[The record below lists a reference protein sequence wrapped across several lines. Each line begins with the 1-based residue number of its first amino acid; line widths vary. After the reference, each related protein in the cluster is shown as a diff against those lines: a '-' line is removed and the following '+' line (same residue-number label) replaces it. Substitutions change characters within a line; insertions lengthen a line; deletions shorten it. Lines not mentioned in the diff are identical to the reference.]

1 MLCAGLTGCCVL
13 AGGPP
18 PSQFPSADAA
28 LDRMHETHAC
38 SRGLQGEAKVDYF
51 DERGRVRG
59 NVMYLGVLPD
69 QLRFDV
75 YTPFGVML
83 STLTSDGEQ
92 FALFDLKAKQLLYG
106 PAAACNVARFTRVP
120 VPPSALVQL
129 LRGEAPVLVHE
140 PSAATIE
147 WDCDHYVIEI
157 RSHHDAREQIH
168 LAPAPADW
176 NLPWQQQR
184 VRLLEVR
191 VSQQGTPLYRAELKD
206 HAIARTAA
214 PRTDPDGL
222 EPDVPPS
229 GPACQ
234 AEVPRKLRLL
244 VPETDRDL
252 LLVNREVSHN
262 PPLLENVFRQT
273 TPAGVAARYAPC
285 GP

>member
-1 MLCAGLTGCCVL
+1 
-13 AGGPP
+13 
-18 PSQFPSADAA
+18 
-28 LDRMHETHAC
+28 MHETHAC
-38 SRGLQGEAKVDYF
+38 SRGLQGEAKIDYF

-59 NVMYLGVLPD
+59 SVLYLGVLPD

-75 YTPFGVML
+75 YSPFGVML
-83 STLTSDGEQ
+83 STLTSDGRQ
-92 FALFDLKAKQLLYG
+92 FALFELKSKQLSRG

-140 PSAATIE
+140 ANAASIE
-147 WDCDHYVIEI
+147 WDCDHYVIDI
-157 RSHHDAREQIH
+157 HSRHAAQEQIH
-168 LAPAPADW
+168 LEPTPADW
-176 NLPWQQQR
+176 DLPWQQQR
-184 VRLLEVR
+184 VRVLEVR
-191 VSQQGTPLYRAELKD
+191 VTQQGSPLYRAELKD

-222 EPDVPPS
+222 APAVPPS

-244 VPETDRDL
+244 VPETNRDL

-262 PPLLENVFRQT
+262 PPLIEDVFRQA
-273 TPAGVAARYAPC
+273 TPPGAATRYAPC